1 MDGIQYIVKKRMKAE
16 GLDGYFNLPY
26 GTTGE
31 AVGEIIYC
39 EGKAVCAVK
48 SRKAHLFFARNDDG
62 KGRERGAL
70 TLAITKRLEKRDK
83 DHQGRWD
90 RVWED
95 PVCQKYRH
103 QEHEDHFIWGHAFFE
118 APVEDLRHIA
128 ALVGARG
135 WQRGQCEGDR
145 GTVRRH

>member
-103 QEHEDHFIWGHAFFE
+103 QEHDDHFIWGHAFFE

-135 WQRGQCEGDR
+135 
-145 GTVRRH
+145 